1 MNLDEKYVYYI
12 TTINSAIEKF
22 IMSNNNKRPME
33 IIIPNRIFDFLKLY
47 CENNST
53 KFDSSG
59 KFTISGIPVCSAND
73 EGIEKGHLI
82 CYSYNQQRHWI
93 VENYMIF
100 EI

>member
-12 TTINSAIEKF
+12 RTINSAIEKF
-22 IMSNNNKRPME
+22 IMSNNKHPME
-33 IIIPNRIFDFLKLY
+33 IIIPSRILY

-59 KFTISGIPVCSAND
+59 NFTISGIQVCSAND
-73 EGIEKGHLI
+73 EHIEKGHLI
-82 CYSYNQQRHWI
+82 CYSYNWQYDMSI
-93 VENYMIF
+93 DNYMIF

>member
-1 MNLDEKYVYYI
+1 MNLDEKYIYYI

-22 IMSNNNKRPME
+22 IISNNKNPME
-33 IIIPNRIFDFLKLY
+33 IIIPNRIFKFLKVY

-59 KFTISGIPVCSAND
+59 NFTISGIPVCSAND
-73 EGIEKGHLI
+73 EHIEKGHLI
-82 CYSYNQQRHWI
+82 CYSYNWQYDMSI
-93 VENYMIF
+93 DNYMLF